1 MRCIPRIILAA
12 ILLLCA
18 GIVRSNLLAQPLLP
32 STGSGDR
39 KLIDGVAA
47 VVGTEVILISDVVQ
61 RAFVMAQQ
69 SRGKVDP
76 NDPAFLRELLGEV
89 IDEKLMLTR
98 AREDSITIS
107 DEEVNRQVEFRLQQL
122 IQQAGSEQRL
132 EQAYQMS
139 LEQIRR
145 EARDIIRPSLL
156 IRRLADTKFANLKV
170 NDLDL
175 KEFYAIYKDSL
186 PDIPDQVE
194 LQHIVAKVKPSPE
207 AVAQTEALA
216 RAIIDS
222 LRAGGDFADF
232 ARRYSADPG
241 SAKEGGDLGW
251 VNYGQFVPEYDAAA
265 KKLELNAIS
274 DPVRSDY
281 GIHIIQVLNK
291 RDDAVN
297 SRHILLKLQPGQA
310 ERDSAIALLKS
321 LRERALA
328 GEDFGDLARKY
339 SDDDATKGLGGSLGK
354 VPPEQLPTDLA
365 KTVST
370 LSPGEITEPLPVAL
384 TPTESG
390 YHIVRLVRRVPAH
403 PLDPQEDRAQLE
415 QLAMQ
420 YKQSK
425 ELKKWL
431 AELRK
436 EIYWDIKVAEFK

>member
-1 MRCIPRIILAA
+1 MTVV
-12 ILLLCA
+12 LLCA
-18 GIVRSNLLAQPLLP
+18 GAIVHSDLVAQPLLP
-32 STGSGDR
+32 AAGGGDR

-69 SRGKVDP
+69 NQGKVDP
-76 NDPAFLRELLGEV
+76 NDPAFLRELLSEV

-98 AREDSITIS
+98 AREDSITIP
-107 DEEVNRQVEFRLQQL
+107 EEEINRQVEFRLQQL

-139 LEQIRR
+139 IDQIRR

-175 KEFYAIYKDSL
+175 KEFYSIYKDSL
-186 PDIPDQVE
+186 PAIPDQVE
-194 LQHIVAKVKPSPE
+194 LQHIVVKVKPSPE
-207 AVAQTEALA
+207 VVAQTEALA

-222 LRAGGDFADF
+222 IKAGGDFADF
-232 ARRYSADPG
+232 ARRYSSDPG

-251 VNYGQFVPEYDAAA
+251 VNYGQFVPEYDAATR
-265 KKLELNAIS
+265 KLELNEIS
-274 DPVRSDY
+274 DPIRSDY

-297 SRHILLKLQPGQA
+297 SRHILLKLKPGDG

-321 LRERALA
+321 LRERALG
-328 GEDFGDLARKY
+328 GESFADLARKY
-339 SDDDATKGLGGSLGK
+339 SEDETTKGLGGALGK
-354 VPPEQLPTDLA
+354 TPPDKLPTDLA

-370 LSPGEITEPLPVAL
+370 LSPGEITEPLSVAL
-384 TPTESG
+384 TPTETG

-403 PLDPQEDRAQLE
+403 PLDPEEDRAQLE